1 MDQASLDFQIGFHIN
16 QALVDINILGN
27 LVTIS
32 PTIPVKKIWFSKPLS
47 RQGCPLPHSGLKAT
61 RGAVNGSVG
70 AFTNRNWRFNGE
82 K

>member
-1 MDQASLDFQIGFHIN
+1 MAIEIVDFPIENGGYFHSYVAVY
-16 QALVDINILGN
+16 QR
-27 LVTIS
+27 VTIS
-32 PTIPVKKIWFSKPLS
+32 TAIPVKKNIWFSKPLS

-70 AFTNRNWRFNGE
+70 AFTNRNWRSNGE